1 MIEVPIKE
9 LNQIAHFSTFL
20 SVCVCVLPVK
30 LKSTFLY
37 IYFFFKGVR
46 SFHVSTKKKK
56 ESDHPFIVLF

>member
-20 SVCVCVLPVK
+20 SVCVLPVK

-37 IYFFFKGVR
+37 IYIFFKGVR
-46 SFHVSTKKKK
+46 SFHVSTKKQK